1 MSIDL
6 MKRFKNFKI
15 MTTANTQTAILTT
28 QLRDKTTVLA
38 KNDKR
43 FGINAVTYS
52 NVTQAAKKR
61 DTLKEQGIDC
71 FIWGNSPFY
80 IVIR

>member
-1 MSIDL
+1 MSNAT
-6 MKRFKNFKI
+6 K
-15 MTTANTQTAILTT
+15 QTAIITT
-28 QLRDKTTVLA
+28 QLRNKTVVLA

-71 FIWGNSPFY
+71 FIYGNSPFF